1 MPLLAPGSSILIEA
15 NLSLRASVLLVEDF
29 APYRAYITSLL
40 KSCPQLKVVDEASE
54 GLQAVEKARHWK
66 PDIILMDIGLPL
78 LNGIEAARRIRE
90 VSPHSRIVFL
100 SQDTSPELVEAAVE
114 LGVSGY
120 VFKSEAE
127 TNLFAAIDAVLDGK
141 QFFTGQTNLSSPENP
156 Y

>member
-1 MPLLAPGSSILIEA
+1 M
-15 NLSLRASVLLVEDF
+15 VEDF
-29 APYRAYITSLL
+29 APYRAYVTSSLL
-40 KSCPQLKVVDEASE
+40 KSYPQLKVVDEASE

-100 SQDTSPELVEAAVE
+100 SQDTSPELVEEAVE

-141 QFFTGQTNLSSPENP
+141 QFFSGQ

>member
-1 MPLLAPGSSILIEA
+1 M
-15 NLSLRASVLLVEDF
+15 
-29 APYRAYITSLL
+29 
-40 KSCPQLKVVDEASE
+40 DEASE

-100 SQDTSPELVEAAVE
+100 SQDTSPELVEEAVE

-141 QFFTGQTNLSSPENP
+141 QFFSGQ